1 MEEEIVVVGA
11 GIAGLATALAL
22 HRMGIRSLVLE
33 SADSL
38 RATGFGFMAWP
49 NAWKALD
56 ALGIGDTLRNQHI
69 RLQGI
74 VAGSN
79 VTGCMVSEKSY
90 NNKERPN
97 GYDEV
102 RCMKR
107 KELIEALSGELP
119 DGTIRFSSKLVS
131 IQESDCRHL
140 KLLHLADGTIIKAK
154 VLIGCDGV
162 NSIVAKWLGFGK
174 PAFAS
179 RSSIRGYAHFE
190 SEHGFVHKGFQ
201 FHGNGIRVGYN
212 PCDANTAYWFFT
224 WTPSTEDKDI
234 GKDPEKAKKFV
245 LSTVGNVPS
254 EMIDVISKT
263 GTKTYASPLRFR
275 YPWELVSGKISKD
288 NVCIAGDALH
298 PMTSDVGQ
306 GANMAL
312 EDGVILGKCLAE
324 ALKKTKQEEEEFERI
339 RLGLRKFGEE
349 RRWRSFGVIS
359 AAYVIGYIQQSN
371 WWVMKLVKDKLLS
384 PFLGKLLLKNAD
396 FDCGQLKILA

>member
-1 MEEEIVVVGA
+1 
-11 GIAGLATALAL
+11 
-22 HRMGIRSLVLE
+22 MGIRCLVLE
-33 SADSL
+33 SGDSL

-56 ALGIGDTLRNQHI
+56 ALGIGDALRQQHI
-69 RLQGI
+69 RLEGFDLDLHVFVLLDRQRD
-74 VAGSN
+74 VVNHFHS
-79 VTGCMVSEKSY
+79 
-90 NNKERPN
+90 

-107 KELIEALSGELP
+107 KELIESLSSELP

-131 IQESDCRHL
+131 IQDSDHHL
-140 KLLHLADGTIIKAK
+140 KILHLADGTIIKAK

-162 NSIVAKWLGFGK
+162 NSIVAKWLGFAK
-174 PAFAS
+174 PAYTS

-190 SEHGFVHKGFQ
+190 SGHGFVHKGFQ

-224 WTPSTEDKDI
+224 WTPSSEGYKDI
-234 GKDPEKAKKFV
+234 QNDPEKAKKFV
-245 LSTVGNVPS
+245 MSTIGNVTS
-254 EMIDVISKT
+254 EMKDVISKT
-263 GTKTYASPLRFR
+263 GSRTYASPLRFR
-275 YPWELVSGKISKD
+275 YPWELVYGNISKD

-312 EDGVILGKCLAE
+312 EDGVILARCIAQ
-324 ALKKTKQEEEEFERI
+324 ALKKQDDEEEEEGSIDELERI
-339 RLGLRKFGEE
+339 RIGLRKFGEE
-349 RRWRSFGVIS
+349 RRWRSFGVIT

-371 WWVMKLVKDKLLS
+371 WWVMKFVKDKLLS

-396 FDCGQLKILA
+396 FDCGQLKI